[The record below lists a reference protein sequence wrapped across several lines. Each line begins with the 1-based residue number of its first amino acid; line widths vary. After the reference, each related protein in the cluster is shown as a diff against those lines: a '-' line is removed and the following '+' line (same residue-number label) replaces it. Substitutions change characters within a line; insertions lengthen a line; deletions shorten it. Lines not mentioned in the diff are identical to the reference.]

1 ELGGREVAAEF
12 RNNLAAMMNERQA
25 AEAGNEEWA
34 KSVIVVRDAFLALG
48 KTEREALDAMDALW
62 RAEKQGAGAVEQA
75 MKPIQDALDAV
86 KQKSEETGKSIDEL
100 RAEGVAAGQG
110 VASSLTAA
118 GDELSNLMG
127 TSKKVAETLRDTIG

>member
-1 ELGGREVAAEF
+1 GGWFKSLFGGPSAKELGGREVAAEF
-12 RNNLAAMMNERQA
+12 RNNIAAMMNERQK
-25 AEAGNEEWA
+25 AEAGNNEWA

-100 RAEGVAAGQG
+100 RAEGVA
-110 VASSLTAA
+110 
-118 GDELSNLMG
+118 
-127 TSKKVAETLRDTIG
+127 